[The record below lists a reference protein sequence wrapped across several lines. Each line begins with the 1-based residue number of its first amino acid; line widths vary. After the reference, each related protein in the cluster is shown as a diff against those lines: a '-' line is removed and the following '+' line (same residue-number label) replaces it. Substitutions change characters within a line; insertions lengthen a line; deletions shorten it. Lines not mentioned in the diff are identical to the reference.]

1 MINTLI
7 EIIYNKTSNL
17 KNVLLSIL
25 FETVLE
31 S

>member
-1 MINTLI
+1 MINTFI
-7 EIIYNKTSNL
+7 EITYNKTSNL